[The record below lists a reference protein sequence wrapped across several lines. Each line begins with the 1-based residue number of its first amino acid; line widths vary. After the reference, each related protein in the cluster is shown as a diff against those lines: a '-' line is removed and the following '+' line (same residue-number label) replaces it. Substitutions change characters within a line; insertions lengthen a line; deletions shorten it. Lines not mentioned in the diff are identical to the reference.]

1 MAIQLK
7 PELEEIVRE
16 DVQRG
21 PTRASKSISN
31 KR

>member
-21 PTRASKSISN
+21 PYASVESISN